1 MIPRSFATRGYNRF
15 YKSTE
20 SKVGSLK
27 SMLNEVLEYSTMA
40 FPTLPKEH
48 QQERPF
54 IALFSNVNS
63 TMSHISVHPSVN
75 STENN
80 SQ

>member
-1 MIPRSFATRGYNRF
+1 
-15 YKSTE
+15 
-20 SKVGSLK
+20 
-27 SMLNEVLEYSTMA
+27 MLNEVLEYSTMA